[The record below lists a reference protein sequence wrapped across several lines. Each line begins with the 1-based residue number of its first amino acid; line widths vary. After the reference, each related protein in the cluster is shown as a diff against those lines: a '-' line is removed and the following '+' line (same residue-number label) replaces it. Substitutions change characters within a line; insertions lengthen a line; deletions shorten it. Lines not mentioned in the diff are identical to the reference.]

1 MEMEALRT
9 KVEELE
15 AENARLKATRAAI
28 YKLYLESGGNP
39 TPVFSRGK
47 VFEALQLSA
56 DREEPAPQKH
66 AAQKPTVHWKADWDD
81 KIKQRVLREE

>member
-28 YKLYLESGGNP
+28 YTLYLESESNP
-39 TPVFSRGK
+39 SHVFSRIK

-56 DREEPAPQKH
+56 DREEPTA
-66 AAQKPTVHWKADWDD
+66 
-81 KIKQRVLREE
+81 